1 MLSKDKIIVEIQIPA
16 GTNSVNVTEHT
27 TGNMSSKD
35 DKTNFAED
43 TKVNILFC
51 FFIIIWQVTIFKN
64 GSSAINITKT
74 FVF

>member
-1 MLSKDKIIVEIQIPA
+1 
-16 GTNSVNVTEHT
+16 
-27 TGNMSSKD
+27 MSSKD